1 MNTQAQLRA
10 QLAQL
15 QAQHQ
20 ALLQQHAV
28 LLQRQTQ
35 QQQAAQRWQDNRTHE
50 LQVQTQEHRKIE
62 TLQRVFYQIAERA
75 TAGLT
80 LYQFLQV
87 VHTLLS
93 ELLYA
98 KNCYVCLCDETSDS
112 KNFVYYVDE
121 RDGDRL
127 QLDHV
132 PMRRGLTEFVLR
144 TQAPQIIDAPRLQHL
159 RRQHEIVDD
168 FGDMTFTSWL
178 GVPLKINDATVG
190 VLTLQDYQNKVTYTA
205 SDAQL
210 LTFVA
215 HHISNAI
222 ARHRAITE
230 LASAEAQYR
239 AVIDNVG
246 AGVVVVQDGRMVFVN
261 PSLVQI
267 VGHPQDFLLTQ
278 PFTATIHPQDL
289 PEAVNRH
296 QRRLRG
302 EPVES
307 SYSFRIITQTGQVRR
322 LELSAV
328 LIEWNGKEATLLF
341 VIDATA
347 RLLAEENQ
355 QLALRKQGELNAMK
369 SRFVAM
375 ASHEFR
381 TPLAL
386 IQEATEH
393 LSLHHELL
401 RAEDRI
407 NQLDHI
413 DDAVERMTRML
424 ENVLLIGRSDSG
436 KIEFKPR
443 LLPFTDWCM
452 ALVDELRSSM
462 AAQFQQ
468 IQLVLDLP
476 AKTQRFWLDDT
487 LLRNMVSQL
496 LGNAL
501 KFSSAGSSIWFSAKA
516 DEQQLTFSIKDQGIG
531 VPAEDVPHLFES
543 FRRASNV
550 GSIPGT
556 GLGLAIVK
564 DSVTWHHGSISVSSE
579 PGRGSCFTVTLPI
592 TPPALAT

>member
-1 MNTQAQLRA
+1 MSTPALLRA
-10 QLAQL
+10 QLEQL

-20 ALLQQHAV
+20 ALQHHHTA
-28 LLQRQTQ
+28 LRARQAQ
-35 QQQAAQRWQDNRTHE
+35 QQQAAQLWLDQRTHE
-50 LQVQTQEHRKIE
+50 LQVQARAHRKIE

-98 KNCYVCLCDETSDS
+98 KNCYVCLYDEASNS

-127 QLDHV
+127 QLSHV

-144 TQAPQIIDAPRLQHL
+144 TQAPQIIGTQRLQQL
-159 RRQHEIVDD
+159 RQQGEIVDD

-190 VLTLQDYQNKVTYTA
+190 VLTLQDYENKVTYTA

-215 HHISNAI
+215 HHVSNAI
-222 ARHRAITE
+222 ARHQAITD

-278 PFTATIHPQDL
+278 PFTATLHPQDVS
-289 PEAVNRH
+289 EVVNRH

-307 SYSFRIITQTGQVRR
+307 YYSFRIITQAGQVRR

-328 LIEWNGKEATLLF
+328 LIEWNSKEATLMF

-355 QLALRKQGELNAMK
+355 QLALQKQGELNAMK

-381 TPLAL
+381 TPLAI
-386 IQEATEH
+386 IQHATE
-393 LSLHHELL
+393 LLGQHHEPL
-401 RAEDRI
+401 RNEDRI
-407 NQLDHI
+407 SHLDRI
-413 DDAVERMTRML
+413 DEAVGRMTRML
-424 ENVLLIGRSDSG
+424 ENVLLIGRADSG
-436 KIEFKPR
+436 KVEFKPR
-443 LLPFTDWCM
+443 LLAFTDWCL
-452 ALVDELRSSM
+452 ALVDELKSSM
-462 AAQFQQ
+462 TEQFKQ
-468 IQLVLDLP
+468 IQLELDLP
-476 AKTQRFWLDDT
+476 PKTQRLWLDDT

-496 LGNAL
+496 LGNAF
-501 KFSSAGSSIWFSAKA
+501 KFSPAGSSIWFRAVA
-516 DEQQLTFSIKDQGIG
+516 DDQHLTFSIKDQGIG
-531 VPAEDVPHLFES
+531 IPAEDVPHLFES
-543 FRRASNV
+543 FRRARNV
-550 GSIPGT
+550 GAVPGT

-564 DSVTWHHGSISVSSE
+564 DSVNWHHGSINVSSE
-579 PGRGSCFTVTLPI
+579 AGRGSCFTVTLPI
-592 TPPALAT
+592 TPPARAT

>member
-1 MNTQAQLRA
+1 MNTQVKLRTQLE
-10 QLAQL
+10 QL
-15 QAQHQ
+15 QVQHH
-20 ALLQQHAV
+20 ALQQHHAA
-28 LLQRQTQ
+28 LLERQAQ
-35 QQQAAQRWQDNRTHE
+35 QQQAAQQWLDQRTHE
-50 LQVQTQEHRKIE
+50 LQVQAREQRKIE

-80 LYQFLQV
+80 LHQFLQV

-98 KNCYVCLCDETSDS
+98 KNCYVCLYDETSNS

-144 TQAPQIIDAPRLQHL
+144 TQMPQIIDAQRLQQL
-159 RRQHEIVDD
+159 RQQQEIVND

-190 VLTLQDYQNKVTYTA
+190 VLTLQDYENKVSYSA
-205 SDAQL
+205 ADAKL

-215 HHISNAI
+215 HQVSNAI
-222 ARHRAITE
+222 ARHRAMTE
-230 LASAEAQYR
+230 LHSAEAQYR

-261 PSLVQI
+261 PSLVEI
-267 VGHPQDFLLTQ
+267 VGHPQDFLLAQ
-278 PFTATIHPQDL
+278 PFTATIHPEDL
-289 PEAVNRH
+289 PQALNRH

-307 SYSFRIITQTGQVRR
+307 SYSFRIITQAGQVRR

-355 QLALRKQGELNAMK
+355 QLALQKQGELNAMK
-369 SRFVAM
+369 SRFMAM

-386 IQEATEH
+386 IQSATKLLGQQGEP
-393 LSLHHELL
+393 LHTD
-401 RAEDRI
+401 DRI
-407 NQLDHI
+407 SHLDHI
-413 DDAVERMTRML
+413 DDAVTRMTRML

-436 KIEFKPR
+436 KVEFKPQ
-443 LLPFTDWCM
+443 LLPFTAFCM
-452 ALVDELRSSM
+452 TLVDELKSSM
-462 AAQFQQ
+462 AAQFKQ
-468 IQLVLDLP
+468 IELVLDLP
-476 AKTQRFWLDDT
+476 SHAQCFWLDDT

-496 LGNAL
+496 LGNAF
-501 KFSSAGSSIWFSAKA
+501 KFSPAGSSIWFSAVA
-516 DEQQLTFSIKDQGIG
+516 TDQHLTFSIKDQGIG
-531 VPAEDVPHLFES
+531 IPAEDLPHLFES
-543 FRRASNV
+543 FRRARNA

-564 DSVTWHHGSISVSSE
+564 DSVNWHHGSINVSSE
-579 PGRGSCFTVTLPI
+579 AGRGSCFTVTLPI
-592 TPPALAT
+592 TPPERST